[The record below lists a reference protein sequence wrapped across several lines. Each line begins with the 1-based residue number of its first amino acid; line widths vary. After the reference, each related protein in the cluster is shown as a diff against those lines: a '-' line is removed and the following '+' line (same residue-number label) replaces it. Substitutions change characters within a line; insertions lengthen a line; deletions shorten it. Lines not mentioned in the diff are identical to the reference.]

1 MPLNVLYQVT
11 LLLHGFYNKG
21 ITFNYW
27 GLSDAEATAY
37 LLKPNVAYAAT
48 ARMASKN

>member
-1 MPLNVLYQVT
+1 MPLNVLYQVIPAAA
-11 LLLHGFYNKG
+11 GFYNKG

-27 GLSDAEATAY
+27 GLSNAEAIAY

-48 ARMASKN
+48 ARSGK